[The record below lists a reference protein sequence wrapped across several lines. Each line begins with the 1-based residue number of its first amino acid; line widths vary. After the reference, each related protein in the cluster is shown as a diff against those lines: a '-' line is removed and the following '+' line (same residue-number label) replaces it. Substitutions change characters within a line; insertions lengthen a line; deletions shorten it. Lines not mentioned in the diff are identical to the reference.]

1 MGKTS
6 RRTQSL
12 LGGAV
17 AAIAL
22 SAVLGVAASADWP
35 QLRGDAQHTGVSGEK
50 IPPPLALLWRH
61 TGGFQN
67 ANTAAAVVSGDTAY
81 FVTKTGT
88 RQGGRLFAIETKT
101 GTLKWAFPKID
112 TGLPGEAIF
121 TTTPTVDNGK
131 IYVGASDGGMYVVDA
146 ATGDEIVKFN
156 TGRTINSAAIIED
169 GILYFGASDGKFYAL
184 DPKTGDNAPGFR
196 SYNAGESIVSSPL
209 VADTMMIL
217 TTGDNTL
224 HALKRA
230 TGILKWKYRLP
241 YGTIPNGLTY
251 ADGSLYVPSGR
262 QLYAIQPAS
271 GATRWTTQI
280 PEDITAAPVAVD
292 GVVYV
297 ACRSETGPGAK
308 LYAVNASNGRGRWE
322 EPAIL
327 PYVPTAAPIVAGDV
341 LYFAAARGT
350 LLAVAKETGKILWQ
364 YRLER
369 SSNKPVAET
378 NTATA
383 GGGLGGPG
391 GRQGGGF
398 GGGRRAMITNND
410 EVNITAPV
418 SISNGTIYIV
428 SGDGTLSAFR
438 SDAPDMT
445 GPVVTDQ
452 FPKPGAAVNGK
463 PPFIAALKMTDF
475 GSGLDVSTIEGSL
488 DGKPIVAQ
496 FDELKNWIYFS
507 TTKSDTLI
515 ENTLA
520 NGRHTV
526 KFAAKDFKGNPT
538 ESEWSF
544 VVDNNLPTSTK
555 IAPVAPKKKPA
566 DSAAPT
572 GDVASPPNRGGG
584 GGERPGRGGGGG
596 RRGGGAAGGGRGGL

>member
-1 MGKTS
+1 MSS
-6 RRTQSL
+6 RRTHSL

-17 AAIAL
+17 AAVAL

-50 IPPPLALLWRH
+50 VLPPLALLWRH

-67 ANTAAAVVSGDTAY
+67 ANSASAVIAGDTAF
-81 FVTKTGT
+81 FVTKTGS
-88 RQGGRLFAIETKT
+88 RQGGRLFAVETKT
-101 GTLKWAFPKID
+101 GTLKWAFPKLD
-112 TGLPGEAIF
+112 TGLPAEAIF

-131 IYVGASDGGMYVVDA
+131 VYVGASDGAMYVIDA
-146 ATGDEIVKFN
+146 ATGDEVVKFN
-156 TGRTINSAAIIED
+156 TGRTIGSAAIVED
-169 GILYFGASDGKFYAL
+169 GVLYFGSNNGTLYAL

-209 VADTMMIL
+209 LADTMMIL

-241 YGTIPNGLTY
+241 YGTLPNGLTY

-262 QLYAIQPAS
+262 QLFAIQPAS

-280 PEDITAAPVAVD
+280 PEDITAAPVAAE

-297 ACRSETGPGAK
+297 ACRSESGPGAK

-322 EPAIL
+322 QPASL
-327 PYVPTAAPIVAGDV
+327 PYVPTAAPVVAGDI

-350 LLAVAKETGKILWQ
+350 LLAVAKDTGKLLWQ

-378 NTATA
+378 STTA
-383 GGGLGGPG
+383 GIGGGPG
-391 GRQGGGF
+391 GAGRAGGGF
-398 GGGRRAMITNND
+398 GAGRRQMITIND

-418 SISNGTIYIV
+418 AVSDGTIYIV

-452 FPKPGAAVNGK
+452 FPKPGASVNGK
-463 PPFIAALKMTDF
+463 PPFVAALKMTDF
-475 GSGLDVSTIEGSL
+475 GSGLDVATIEGSL
-488 DGKPIVAQ
+488 DGKPVDTQ
-496 FDELKNWIYFS
+496 FDELKNWIYLS

-526 KFAAKDFKGNPT
+526 RFAAKDFKGNIT

-555 IAPVAPKKKPA
+555 VAPVAPKKKPA
-566 DSAAPT
+566 DAAAPSNPT
-572 GDVASPPNRGGG
+572 GGVPSPPGGG
-584 GGERPGRGGGGG
+584 GAARPGRGGG
-596 RRGGGAAGGGRGGL
+596 RRGAGAAGGGRGGL